1 MAMGLEFTVSIRGF
15 VGGRI
20 LNLSLPT
27 SQFKEAFLILDATPP
42 LPLSA
47 PVLNCHCAGL
57 RMHPVCIVA
66 QNRRCPHIRC
76 ADFIYLLTMIFR

>member
-1 MAMGLEFTVSIRGF
+1 MAMALELQEPRRGF

-20 LNLSLPT
+20 LNPSLHT
-27 SQFKEAFLILDATPP
+27 SQFKVAFLILDETPP

-47 PVLNCHCAGL
+47 PVPDCHGAGL

-66 QNRRCPHIRC
+66 QSRCRAHIRC
-76 ADFIYLLTMIFR
+76 ADILLFFGKNY